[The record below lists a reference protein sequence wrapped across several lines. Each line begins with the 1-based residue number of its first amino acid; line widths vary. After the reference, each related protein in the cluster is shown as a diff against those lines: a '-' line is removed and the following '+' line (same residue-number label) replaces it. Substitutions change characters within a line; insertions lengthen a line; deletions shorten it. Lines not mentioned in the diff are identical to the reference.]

1 MKFTIITVVYN
12 GENSIAETINSVI
25 EQSYED
31 FEYLIIDGKS
41 SDRTVEIVKDLIK
54 NSDRD
59 VKLFSESDSGVYNA
73 MNKGIQR
80 ASGDFVIFV
89 NSGDQFYDKFVLMKL
104 SKSINQKG
112 NKIYYGKIYRIHCAR
127 GVDRIKDFSKIARY
141 PLCGFLKREMPCH
154 QGIIAPVRSLKEFL
168 FNEEYKF
175 CADFDWLIRCYKS
188 GYKLVNTNFMIC
200 KYNNT
205 GLTSRRKN
213 KEQMIKESNK
223 ILGKNFP
230 IISRIIHMIERL

>member
-73 MNKGIQR
+73 MR
-80 ASGDFVIFV
+80 SEERRV
-89 NSGDQFYDKFVLMKL
+89 
-104 SKSINQKG
+104 
-112 NKIYYGKIYRIHCAR
+112 GKEC
-127 GVDRIKDFSKIARY
+127 
-141 PLCGFLKREMPCH
+141 
-154 QGIIAPVRSLKEFL
+154 
-168 FNEEYKF
+168 
-175 CADFDWLIRCYKS
+175 
-188 GYKLVNTNFMIC
+188 
-200 KYNNT
+200 
-205 GLTSRRKN
+205 
-213 KEQMIKESNK
+213 
-223 ILGKNFP
+223 
-230 IISRIIHMIERL
+230 RL